1 MRGICIAAIRRKV
14 YNFPRFPQD
23 QYEHMRGWRLV
34 SKQAPWSSGHLGSP
48 LILPFLISGP

>member
-23 QYEHMRGWRLV
+23 QYEHMRGWRPV
-34 SKQAPWSSGHLGSP
+34 SKQAPLVFRP
-48 LILPFLISGP
+48 LR